1 MANQSRT
8 RRIAD
13 TEHVTMFGGS
23 GRQDLDT
30 GRSFTIWVNKVR
42 NFMTHWSNGAY
53 TQKIS
58 GASIEKVH
66 TDPESVK
73 EEMVGKLIHAANG
86 DIVLIAEG
94 NFKVKAKNI
103 LLEASDISPGGNVDI
118 IGNGF
123 VTIKTDEEIRIHGGN
138 TIIAGENKLVLDG
151 NGFLYLIGDVKNSG
165 HPSVIG
171 SIKNLVSGNWM
182 QTLTDVATA
191 IRTGSGSLL

>member
-1 MANQSRT
+1 
-8 RRIAD
+8 
-13 TEHVTMFGGS
+13 
-23 GRQDLDT
+23 
-30 GRSFTIWVNKVR
+30 
-42 NFMTHWSNGAY
+42 
-53 TQKIS
+53 
-58 GASIEKVH
+58 
-66 TDPESVK
+66 
-73 EEMVGKLIHAANG
+73 LIHAANG